1 MRTGRFA
8 AVLAVYTLPLLLM
21 IAGCSDEVVPVSTD
35 GYTTLPSGLRY
46 KVEKEGTGKSPIAWD
61 TIIVHY
67 EGKLMDGRVFD
78 STYEEG
84 KPTTLRLSRVIE
96 GWTEGVQLMK
106 EGAIY
111 HFIIPP
117 ELAYGD
123 SSAGPLITPNS
134 TLKFKIELIKV
145 Y

>member
-1 MRTGRFA
+1 VKSTRFWAVVA
-8 AVLAVYTLPLLLM
+8 AIILGLVLV
-21 IAGCSDEVVPVSTD
+21 ISGCSDKVEPVSTE
-35 GYTTLPSGLRY
+35 GYTTLPSGLQY
-46 KVEKEGTGKSPIAWD
+46 KIEQEGTGKSPIAWD
-61 TIIVHY
+61 TIVVHY

-78 STYEEG
+78 SSYERD

-96 GWTEGVQLMK
+96 GWTEGVQMMK

-123 SSAGPLITPNS
+123 QSAGSLITPNS

-145 Y
+145 L

>member
-1 MRTGRFA
+1 MKFRLNVA
-8 AVLAVYTLPLLLM
+8 AIVVLAFFLTQT
-21 IAGCSDEVVPVSTD
+21 GCRSGKVEPVSTE
-35 GYTTLPSGLRY
+35 GYSATPSGLQY
-46 KVEKEGTGKSPIAWD
+46 KVEKEGAGRSPIAWD
-61 TIIVHY
+61 TVTVHY

-78 STYEEG
+78 SSYDRKEPSTF
-84 KPTTLRLSRVIE
+84 RLSKVIK

-123 SSAGPLITPNS
+123 QSAGSLIAPNS
-134 TLKFKIELIKV
+134 TLKFKVELLKV
-145 Y
+145 W

>member
-1 MRTGRFA
+1 MRSRYFVA
-8 AVLAVYTLPLLLM
+8 AFTAITLLM
-21 IAGCSDEVVPVSTD
+21 TAGCSDKVEPVSTE
-35 GYTTLPSGLRY
+35 GYTTLPSGLKY

-61 TIIVHY
+61 TVIVHY
-67 EGKLMDGRVFD
+67 EGKLLDGRVFD
-78 STYEEG
+78 SSYERK

-96 GWTEGVQLMK
+96 GWTEGVQMMK

-123 SSAGPLITPNS
+123 SSAGSLITPNS

-145 Y
+145 L